1 MNKCLPAFIARF
13 TKAVQKEYKSAR
25 DAYSANEKSSKKRSK
40 RKGEHTTILLVV
52 IQEKPNQLDFVCT
65 VYNNNKNRWAER
77 IRKCEEKGAIFVP
90 PPREPIA
97 PHSLSP
103 HIISSICKSS
113 ETRNIM
119 RMQLRVSESGIGVV
133 TMRVGE
139 SGIKV
144 GRIKRVGESGIKVDR
159 MNLPVKAGVRMFRRD
174 ASVMS
179 QKPIS

>member
-1 MNKCLPAFIARF
+1 MPTCIYCKIHQSS
-13 TKAVQKEYKSAR
+13 TKR
-25 DAYSANEKSSKKRSK
+25 
-40 RKGEHTTILLVV
+40 
-52 IQEKPNQLDFVCT
+52 IQERTGCLQCKWKIEQKTLQTQRRAYDTIACCHTGKAKPIRLC
-65 VYNNNKNRWAER
+65 VYCIQQQQKQVGGTNTKMW
-77 IRKCEEKGAIFVP
+77 RKRCDICA